1 MFRNTK
7 AFSGFSVNNLQQAKD
22 FYQQKLGLEIE
33 ANGEYMFRLKIAGGN
48 NILVYLKPDHVPATF
63 TILNFPVSNVEETVD
78 KLTAAGVT
86 FLQYGGAIK
95 TNAKGI
101 HQGDGDPTVAW
112 FTDPAGNIL
121 SVVSEQM

>member
-7 AFSGFSVNNLQQAKD
+7 AYSGFSVNNLQQAKD
-22 FYQQKLGLEIE
+22 FYQQKLGLEVE
-33 ANGEYMFRLKIAGGN
+33 SDGEYMLRLKIAGSN

-63 TILNFPVSNVEETVD
+63 TVLNFPVDNVEEVVD
-78 KLTAAGVT
+78 ELTAAGIK
-86 FLQYGGAIK
+86 FLQYGGDIK

-101 HQGDGDPTVAW
+101 HKGDEGPTVAW

-121 SVVSEQM
+121 SVVSM